1 MICDNSCG
9 SGVGR
14 SRDGEASWP
23 TNPIGTTNS
32 KGETALAIQDPPS
45 GARATTRPVGAA
57 PTEEPSTGE
66 LLKGLA
72 DDATTLMRQEI
83 LLAKQELQEGL
94 TASAK
99 ASALLVAAGVLG
111 LYAFGFLLYT
121 IGEAIGGP
129 RWLGFAIVTVVLL
142 IVVAVLGLIGKKRLA
157 ASKVAPE
164 KAKAELQTTANELKE
179 EITWGKPQ
187 QQPPER

>member
-1 MICDNSCG
+1 M
-9 SGVGR
+9 
-14 SRDGEASWP
+14 
-23 TNPIGTTNS
+23 
-32 KGETALAIQDPPS
+32 AIQDPQS
-45 GARATTRPVGAA
+45 GARPSARPAGAS
-57 PTEEPSTGE
+57 PDEQPSTGE

-72 DDATTLMRQEI
+72 DDATTLIRQEI
-83 LLAKQELQEGL
+83 LLARQELQEGL

-111 LYAFGFLLYT
+111 LYAFFFLLYT

-142 IVVAVLGLIGKKRLA
+142 IVVAVLGLIGKNRLA

-179 EITWGKPQ
+179 EITWGNPQ
-187 QQPPER
+187 QQPPAR

>member
-1 MICDNSCG
+1 LAIHDPQ
-9 SGVGR
+9 SGT
-14 SRDGEASWP
+14 A
-23 TNPIGTTNS
+23 GTT
-32 KGETALAIQDPPS
+32 TQPD
-45 GARATTRPVGAA
+45 GAA
-57 PTEEPSTGE
+57 PAEEPSTAE

-83 LLAKQELQEGL
+83 LLARQELQEGL
-94 TASAK
+94 AVRAR

-129 RWLGFAIVTVVLL
+129 PWLGFAIVTLVLL
-142 IVVAVLGLIGKKRLA
+142 IVVAVLGLVGKKQLA
-157 ASKVAPE
+157 ASKVSPE

>member
-1 MICDNSCG
+1 M
-9 SGVGR
+9 
-14 SRDGEASWP
+14 
-23 TNPIGTTNS
+23 
-32 KGETALAIQDPPS
+32 AIQDPQS
-45 GARATTRPVGAA
+45 GAQTGARPAGAS
-57 PTEEPSTGE
+57 PDEQPSTGE

-72 DDATTLMRQEI
+72 DDATTLIRQEI
-83 LLAKQELQEGL
+83 LLARQELQEGL

-111 LYAFGFLLYT
+111 LYAFFFLLYT

-142 IVVAVLGLIGKKRLA
+142 IVVAVLGLIGKNRLA

-187 QQPPER
+187 QPPPAR

>member
-1 MICDNSCG
+1 
-9 SGVGR
+9 
-14 SRDGEASWP
+14 
-23 TNPIGTTNS
+23 
-32 KGETALAIQDPPS
+32 LAIHDPQP
-45 GARATTRPVGAA
+45 GAGPATRPAGAA
-57 PTEEPSTGE
+57 PTEEPSTAE

-72 DDATTLMRQEI
+72 DDATTLVRQEI

-99 ASALLVAAGVLG
+99 ASAMLVAAGVLG

-129 RWLGFAIVTVVLL
+129 PWLGFAIVTAVLF
-142 IVVAVLGLIGKKRLA
+142 IVVAVLVLVGKNRLA

-164 KAKAELQTTANELKE
+164 KARAELQTTANELKE
-179 EITWGKPQ
+179 EITWGRPR
-187 QQPPER
+187 QQPPAR

>member
-1 MICDNSCG
+1 M
-9 SGVGR
+9 
-14 SRDGEASWP
+14 
-23 TNPIGTTNS
+23 
-32 KGETALAIQDPPS
+32 AIQDPQP
-45 GARATTRPVGAA
+45 GARTTTRPAAAA
-57 PTEEPSTGE
+57 PTAEPSTGEPSTGE

-72 DDATTLMRQEI
+72 DDATTLVRQEI
-83 LLAKQELQEGL
+83 LLARQELQEGL
-94 TASAK
+94 ATSAQ

-129 RWLGFAIVTVVLL
+129 RWLGFAIVTAVLL
-142 IVVAVLGLIGKKRLA
+142 IVVTVLGLVGKKRLA

-187 QQPPER
+187 RQPPER

>member
-1 MICDNSCG
+1 
-9 SGVGR
+9 
-14 SRDGEASWP
+14 
-23 TNPIGTTNS
+23 
-32 KGETALAIQDPPS
+32 LATQDQQP
-45 GARATTRPVGAA
+45 GARTTTRPDGAA
-57 PTEEPSTGE
+57 PTAEPSTGE

-72 DDATTLMRQEI
+72 DDATTLVRQEI
-83 LLAKQELQEGL
+83 LLARQELQEGL
-94 TASAK
+94 AKSAQ

-129 RWLGFAIVTVVLL
+129 RWLGFAIVTAVLL
-142 IVVAVLGLIGKKRLA
+142 IVVTVLGLVGKNRLA

-187 QQPPER
+187 RQPPER

>member
-1 MICDNSCG
+1 L
-9 SGVGR
+9 
-14 SRDGEASWP
+14 
-23 TNPIGTTNS
+23 
-32 KGETALAIQDPPS
+32 ALQDPPS
-45 GARATTRPVGAA
+45 GARATTRPAEAA

-94 TASAK
+94 AASAK

-129 RWLGFAIVTVVLL
+129 RWLGFAIVTAVLL
-142 IVVAVLGLIGKKRLA
+142 IVVAVLGLVGKNRLA

-164 KAKAELQTTANELKE
+164 KARAELQTTANELKE
-179 EITWGKPQ
+179 EITWGRPQ
-187 QQPPER
+187 QRPPER

>member
-1 MICDNSCG
+1 
-9 SGVGR
+9 
-14 SRDGEASWP
+14 
-23 TNPIGTTNS
+23 
-32 KGETALAIQDPPS
+32 LAIQDPPS
-45 GARATTRPVGAA
+45 GARATTRPAGAA
-57 PTEEPSTGE
+57 PSEEPSTGE

-72 DDATTLMRQEI
+72 DDATTLIRQEI

-129 RWLGFAIVTVVLL
+129 PWLGFAIVTAVLL
-142 IVVAVLGLIGKKRLA
+142 IVVALVGKNRLA

>member
-1 MICDNSCG
+1 
-9 SGVGR
+9 V
-14 SRDGEASWP
+14 
-23 TNPIGTTNS
+23 
-32 KGETALAIQDPPS
+32 AIQDPQPGTRS
-45 GARATTRPVGAA
+45 GAAPAGAA

-72 DDATTLMRQEI
+72 DDATTLIRQEI
-83 LLAKQELQEGL
+83 LLARQELQEGL
-94 TASAK
+94 ASSAK

-129 RWLGFAIVTVVLL
+129 RWLGFAIVTAVLL
-142 IVVAVLGLIGKKRLA
+142 IVVAVLGLVGKNRLA

-179 EITWGKPQ
+179 EITWGRPQ

>member
-1 MICDNSCG
+1 MAINDPQ
-9 SGVGR
+9 
-14 SRDGEASWP
+14 ASP
-23 TNPIGTTNS
+23 
-32 KGETALAIQDPPS
+32 
-45 GARATTRPVGAA
+45 RATTGPAGAA
-57 PTEEPSTGE
+57 PTEEPSTAE

-72 DDATTLMRQEI
+72 DDATTLVRQEI
-83 LLAKQELQEGL
+83 LLARQELQEGL

-142 IVVAVLGLIGKKRLA
+142 IVVAVLGLVGRKRLA

-164 KAKAELQTTANELKE
+164 KARAELQTTANELKE

-187 QQPPER
+187 QQPPGR

>member
-1 MICDNSCG
+1 M
-9 SGVGR
+9 
-14 SRDGEASWP
+14 
-23 TNPIGTTNS
+23 
-32 KGETALAIQDPPS
+32 AIQDPPS
-45 GARATTRPVGAA
+45 GARATTQPAGAA

-72 DDATTLMRQEI
+72 DDATTLIRQEI

-94 TASAK
+94 AASAQ
-99 ASALLVAAGVLG
+99 ASAMLIAAGVLG
-111 LYAFGFLLYT
+111 LYAFGFLLFT

-129 RWLGFAIVTVVLL
+129 PWLGFAIVTAVLL

-164 KAKAELQTTANELKE
+164 KAKAELQATANELKE
-179 EITWGKPQ
+179 EIAWGKPQ

>member
-1 MICDNSCG
+1 
-9 SGVGR
+9 
-14 SRDGEASWP
+14 
-23 TNPIGTTNS
+23 
-32 KGETALAIQDPPS
+32 LAIQDPPS
-45 GARATTRPVGAA
+45 GARATTPPTATV

-94 TASAK
+94 TQSAK

-129 RWLGFAIVTVVLL
+129 RWLGFAIVTAVLL

-179 EITWGKPQ
+179 EITWGRPQ

>member
-1 MICDNSCG
+1 M
-9 SGVGR
+9 
-14 SRDGEASWP
+14 A
-23 TNPIGTTNS
+23 T
-32 KGETALAIQDPPS
+32 QDPQS
-45 GARATTRPVGAA
+45 GSWTATQPAGAA

-129 RWLGFAIVTVVLL
+129 PWLGFAIVTLVLL
-142 IVVAVLGLIGKKRLA
+142 IVVAVLGLVGKKRLA

-187 QQPPER
+187 QQPPGR

>member
-1 MICDNSCG
+1 
-9 SGVGR
+9 
-14 SRDGEASWP
+14 
-23 TNPIGTTNS
+23 
-32 KGETALAIQDPPS
+32 LATQDQQP
-45 GARATTRPVGAA
+45 GARTTTRPDGAA
-57 PTEEPSTGE
+57 PTAEPSTGE

-72 DDATTLMRQEI
+72 DDATTLVRQEI
-83 LLAKQELQEGL
+83 LLARQELQEGL
-94 TASAK
+94 AKSAQ

-129 RWLGFAIVTVVLL
+129 RWLGFAIVTAVLL
-142 IVVAVLGLIGKKRLA
+142 IVVTVLVLVGRNRLA

-187 QQPPER
+187 RQPPER

>member
-1 MICDNSCG
+1 M
-9 SGVGR
+9 
-14 SRDGEASWP
+14 
-23 TNPIGTTNS
+23 
-32 KGETALAIQDPPS
+32 AIQEPQP
-45 GARATTRPVGAA
+45 GAQTATRPDGAA
-57 PTEEPSTGE
+57 PTAELSTGE

-72 DDATTLMRQEI
+72 DDATTLVRQEI
-83 LLAKQELQEGL
+83 LLARQELQEGL
-94 TASAK
+94 AKSAQASAM
-99 ASALLVAAGVLG
+99 LVAAGVLG

-129 RWLGFAIVTVVLL
+129 PWLGFAIVTAVLL
-142 IVVAVLGLIGKKRLA
+142 IVVTVLGLVGKNRLA

-187 QQPPER
+187 RQPPER

>member
-1 MICDNSCG
+1 M
-9 SGVGR
+9 
-14 SRDGEASWP
+14 A
-23 TNPIGTTNS
+23 T
-32 KGETALAIQDPPS
+32 QDQQP
-45 GARATTRPVGAA
+45 GARTATRPDGAA
-57 PTEEPSTGE
+57 PTAEPSTGE

-72 DDATTLMRQEI
+72 DDATTLVRQEI
-83 LLAKQELQEGL
+83 LLARQELQEGL
-94 TASAK
+94 TTSAK
-99 ASALLVAAGVLG
+99 ASALLVAAGVLA

-129 RWLGFAIVTVVLL
+129 RWLGFAIVTAVLL
-142 IVVAVLGLIGKKRLA
+142 IVVTVLGLIGKNRLA

-187 QQPPER
+187 RQPPER

>member
-1 MICDNSCG
+1 M
-9 SGVGR
+9 
-14 SRDGEASWP
+14 A
-23 TNPIGTTNS
+23 T
-32 KGETALAIQDPPS
+32 QDPES
-45 GARATTRPVGAA
+45 GSWTTTQPAGAP
-57 PTEEPSTGE
+57 PTQEPSTGE

-72 DDATTLMRQEI
+72 DDATTLIRQEI
-83 LLAKQELQEGL
+83 LLARQELQEGL

-121 IGEAIGGP
+121 IGVAIGGP
-129 RWLGFAIVTVVLL
+129 PWLGFAIVTVVLL
-142 IVVAVLGLIGKKRLA
+142 IVVAVLGLVGKNRLA

-187 QQPPER
+187 QQPPGR

>member
-1 MICDNSCG
+1 M
-9 SGVGR
+9 
-14 SRDGEASWP
+14 A
-23 TNPIGTTNS
+23 T
-32 KGETALAIQDPPS
+32 QDQQP
-45 GARATTRPVGAA
+45 GARTATRPDGAA
-57 PTEEPSTGE
+57 PTGEPSTGE

-72 DDATTLMRQEI
+72 DDATTLVRQEI
-83 LLAKQELQEGL
+83 LLARQELQEGL
-94 TASAK
+94 TQSAK
-99 ASALLVAAGVLG
+99 ASALLVAAGVLA

-129 RWLGFAIVTVVLL
+129 RWLGFAIVTAVLL
-142 IVVAVLGLIGKKRLA
+142 IVVTVLVLVGKNRLA

-187 QQPPER
+187 RQPPER